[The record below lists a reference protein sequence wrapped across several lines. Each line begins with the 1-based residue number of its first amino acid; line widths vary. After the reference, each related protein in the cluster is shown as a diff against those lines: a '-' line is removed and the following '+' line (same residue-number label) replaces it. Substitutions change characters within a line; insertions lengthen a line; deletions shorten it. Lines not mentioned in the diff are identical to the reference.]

1 MRVSA
6 AGAGC
11 VCSVMWGV
19 ESVRHRKAVGW
30 LRDLVGA
37 MRSGGCGS
45 NADWGG
51 VAWPAAGQVRRR
63 RVGKA
68 VECASENLRG
78 MRKMERGCAEALGV
92 PSAGTLPVRRPP
104 LPPQRAP
111 RPCGCARIAW
121 TPRLRPLSGS
131 GSGQAAQGVAGGAA
145 VRYSSPYHPGCRGAC
160 FSRQTDS
167 SVDAQC
173 GRGRPSWPGRRRR
186 NEQPE
191 GHPSGAGAPARMSW
205 GDGVLRMKRP
215 PQGSSGSTAAHV
227 GAV

>member
-19 ESVRHRKAVGW
+19 KSVRHRKAVGW

-51 VAWPAAGQVRRR
+51 VAWPAAGQVWSR

-68 VECASENLRG
+68 VECASDNLLG
-78 MRKMERGCAEALGV
+78 MRGMERGCAEALGV

-104 LPPQRAP
+104 FSAPHAPAAARASRGPPARGPSQAP
-111 RPCGCARIAW
+111 
-121 TPRLRPLSGS
+121 
-131 GSGQAAQGVAGGAA
+131 
-145 VRYSSPYHPGCRGAC
+145 
-160 FSRQTDS
+160 
-167 SVDAQC
+167 
-173 GRGRPSWPGRRRR
+173 
-186 NEQPE
+186 
-191 GHPSGAGAPARMSW
+191 APARQPRGSPVAPPC
-205 GDGVLRMKRP
+205 GTPAHIILGAGELVLAGRRALP
-215 PQGSSGSTAAHV
+215 
-227 GAV
+227 

>member
-1 MRVSA
+1 M
-6 AGAGC
+6 
-11 VCSVMWGV
+11 
-19 ESVRHRKAVGW
+19 
-30 LRDLVGA
+30 
-37 MRSGGCGS
+37 
-45 NADWGG
+45 
-51 VAWPAAGQVRRR
+51 AWPAAGQVRRR

-121 TPRLRPLSGS
+121 TPRPRPLSGS

-160 FSRQTDS
+160 LSRQS
-167 SVDAQC
+167 GSPINAQC
-173 GRGRPSWPGRRRR
+173 GRGRPRGPGADAGSSSPKATR
-186 NEQPE
+186 PTP
-191 GHPSGAGAPARMSW
+191 PSPPKCWW
-205 GDGVLRMKRP
+205 GDGVLRMMRA